1 MTSIQYGIDTSG
13 PRFFNGA
20 PDLAVTGP
28 NVGSNIGLA
37 VFISGTVGAAT
48 YAAKDGIPAI
58 AFSGA
63 SGSQTSWDSERP
75 HYSDVY
81 ADLAT
86 NVTNQVVAAGKP
98 YLPDD
103 IWLNVNF
110 GKVSDECASP
120 ADFSF
125 VLSRIHIAVP
135 LITPDDVTTCGD
147 SRLPSE
153 LKVSLASGCYASVS
167 VGIAASKRDADAEMQ
182 GVVLKKLGNLL
193 TCLP

>member
-1 MTSIQYGIDTSG
+1 MTSIQYGIDTRG
-13 PRFFNGA
+13 PEFFDGP

-28 NVGSNIGLA
+28 NVGSNIGLTA
-37 VFISGTVGAAT
+37 FISGTVGAAT
-48 YAAKDGIPAI
+48 YAAKNGIPAI

-63 SGSQTSWDSERP
+63 SGSPTSWDSERP

-86 NVTNQVVAAGKP
+86 NLTNQVIAAGKP
-98 YLPDD
+98 YLPED

-110 GKVSDECASP
+110 GRVTDECANA

-125 VLSRIHIAVP
+125 VLSRINVPVP
-135 LITPDDVTTCGD
+135 LVSGDDVSTCGR
-147 SRLPSE
+147 SRLPNE
-153 LKVSLASGCYASVS
+153 LEVSLASGCYASVS
-167 VGIAASKRDADAEMQ
+167 VGAAASKRDADAETQ
-182 GVVLKKLGNLL
+182 GAVLKKLSNLL